1 MLAFLAIALSGG
13 VAKYVH
19 LATAHVHHACDG
31 RTATAADRTNC
42 ELAHHHAHDHAHDLA
57 HDHAR
62 HAHDEHSGSSTDVD
76 DCPVCDE
83 LAVNAPVPSLH
94 SPFVS
99 VIALLAIVHEHEAAQ
114 LPAPQAPDV
123 LAARPPPQLA

>member
-31 RTATAADRTNC
+31 RTATAADRTTC
-42 ELAHHHAHDHAHDLA
+42 ELAHHHA

>member
-19 LATAHVHHACDG
+19 LATAHAHHACDG
-31 RTATAADRTNC
+31 RTATAADRTTC
-42 ELAHHHAHDHAHDLA
+42 ELAHHHAHDLA

>member
-13 VAKYVH
+13 VAKHMH
-19 LATAHVHHACDG
+19 LATAHAHHACDARAG
-31 RTATAADRTNC
+31 AAADRTTC
-42 ELAHHHAHDHAHDLA
+42 ALVHHHSHHHPHHEAHHAHAEH
-57 HDHAR
+57 R
-62 HAHDEHSGSSTDVD
+62 HSATDVD

-83 LAVNAPVPSLH
+83 LAVNAPAPALH

-99 VIALLAIVHEHEAAQ
+99 VIALLAIVHQHEAAQ

-123 LAARPPPQLA
+123 LAARPPPQRA